1 MFLPVAIL
9 CFGWILSICVYECGY
24 AIGIYWGKG
33 NTSARENGYSILHS
47 LQSVGLLPTF
57 LLPLVFLLIAGIP
70 FPSSRWDSDLS
81 NFKGKF
87 WHAIAIGTGS
97 LLSLLFASLL
107 ALPFWFHWIASDA
120 SSPFVVALACLSC
133 FNFSLAV
140 LNWLPIYPLNG
151 SHLVEPWLP
160 TTIRTLWRN
169 LGWLSLMALLILLKT
184 VPELSWSS
192 LQPGFKISEW
202 LHLPTDLAQKGYDQL
217 HNEPPTQR
225 IVATLILGITYLI
238 IRLLRAPYH
247 LLDVLGFGLLLCH
260 QPEKALACFDQVI
273 QAQPGNYAAWL
284 NRGNALSCLEQYE
297 AAIASYDVAIQLKPD
312 YYSPFLQ
319 QGTHQAWLNR
329 GNALQKL
336 QRYQEALVSYEQA
349 TALRPKDPVLWYNK
363 GVALHNWG
371 WNGALVRLTEAL
383 TAYNQAIHLKPDYYQ
398 AWFNQGVILSQVG
411 QWKEALTAFDNALK
425 INPRFAPAWLNRGIV
440 LSALERSQEAEESFE
455 RAKQLLA
462 R

>member
-1 MFLPVAIL
+1 MFLPVAIFY
-9 CFGWILSICVYECGY
+9 FGWILSICVYECGY
-24 AIGIYWGKG
+24 AIGIYWGKS
-33 NTSARENGYSILHS
+33 NTSARENGYSFLNS
-47 LQSVGLLPTF
+47 LQSVGLLSTF

-70 FPSSRWDSDLS
+70 FPGSRLNSDLS
-81 NFKGKF
+81 SAKGQL
-87 WHAIAIGTGS
+87 WQAIAIGTGS

-120 SSPFVVALACLSC
+120 SSPFVVALACLIC

-151 SHLVEPWLP
+151 SHLIEPWLP
-160 TTIRTLWRN
+160 STIRTLWRN
-169 LGWLSLMALLILLKT
+169 VGWLSLIALLILLK
-184 VPELSWSS
+184 VIPDLGWSFV
-192 LQPGFKISEW
+192 QPGLKMTQW
-202 LHLPTDLAQKGYDQL
+202 LHLPTDLARKGYDELQS
-217 HNEPPTQR
+217 EPPIAR
-225 IVATLILGITYLI
+225 IVITLMLVISYCI
-238 IRLLRAPYH
+238 IRLLRSPHH
-247 LLDVLGFGLLLCH
+247 LLDILGFGLLLCR
-260 QPEKALACFDQVI
+260 QPARALACFDRVI
-273 QAQPGNYAAWL
+273 KSQPGNYAAWL
-284 NRGNALSCLEQYE
+284 NRGNALSYLEQYE
-297 AAIASYDVAIQLKPD
+297 AAIASYDAAIQLKPD

-336 QRYQEALVSYEQA
+336 QRYQEALVSYDRA

-363 GVALHNWG
+363 GVALNNWG
-371 WNGALVRLTEAL
+371 WNGALARLTEAL

-411 QWKEALTAFDNALK
+411 RWKEALTAFDTALK

-440 LSALERSQEAEESFE
+440 LNALERSQEAEESFE